1 MPLGQLEDIIFNTVS
16 WRLIYWDSVKVR
28 IQPWF
33 WLWKDISGEVWRTGT
48 PVWNMG
54 IFWPF
59 PFLAELSDAMTTG
72 AVEAADTGAVEAAD
86 GARTEAPSLLLS
98 SSPQKQV
105 WQYQSLP
112 DVCLAYVSELTAL

>member
-1 MPLGQLEDIIFNTVS
+1 
-16 WRLIYWDSVKVR
+16 
-28 IQPWF
+28 
-33 WLWKDISGEVWRTGT
+33 
-48 PVWNMG
+48 MG

-59 PFLAELSDAMTTG
+59 LFLAELSDAMTTGAVEAADTGAVEAAVTEAVETADTG